1 MPVADAAQSWGGLQ
15 SRSHRHGLPRG
26 CGCDDRF
33 RVSIAAGR
41 LPSLKEHSPGGP
53 MHTHDMENHDNLY
66 ADEVAMRSGET
77 PADAGAHALWAVALI
92 AAMVVGLGIGLAV
105 F

>member
-1 MPVADAAQSWGGLQ
+1 
-15 SRSHRHGLPRG
+15 
-26 CGCDDRF
+26 
-33 RVSIAAGR
+33 
-41 LPSLKEHSPGGP
+41 

-66 ADEVAMRSGET
+66 ADEVAMRGGEP